1 MVHGYSHQNIK
12 EGKSRMQ
19 QRIVMLAD
27 LDYFFAQA
35 EEVRNPSIKEK
46 PVVVCVY
53 SGRTPDSGA
62 VSTANYNARKYGVK
76 SGIPIFLAKKKLENM
91 DAVFLPVDEAY
102 YEQVSNN
109 IMNILRA
116 FADSFEQVGI
126 DEAYLNVTQRTEAS
140 YEKAKELAERIK
152 KEVKAQQRISCSIGV
167 APNKLIA
174 KIAADAQKPDG
185 LTIVKPEQIETFLSP
200 LPVGRLI
207 GVGRKTEEKLEP
219 LEIKTIGDLAKCP
232 AQRLV
237 EVFGKNH
244 GTYLHNAAQGIDFTP
259 VQEAGETESISRIST
274 LKEDTRALEQILEKA
289 YTLGGDI
296 HAKLAQRKIKFKQVS
311 IIAIMKDLT
320 IHSRNRKLENPTDD
334 LKTLKK
340 AARELFEKLLAETE
354 LDIRRIGVKISDFI
368 KQDEQ
373 ERQKQ
378 ITDFFKQ
385 T

>member
-1 MVHGYSHQNIK
+1 
-12 EGKSRMQ
+12 
-19 QRIVMLAD
+19 MLAD